1 VSLVRRA
8 DLLGRVN
15 VSGVAT
21 FIGFILLWEVV
32 TRVGLVTFDY
42 LPMPSEVAGG
52 AYEIVSNGELWTNLE
67 HTLTA
72 AVLGWLI
79 AAAVGL
85 TLGLLIGLF
94 RPVWAFSMASLDAL
108 RALPI
113 VAFVPVAVLLLGF
126 TMEME
131 ILVAFYAA
139 LWPITLNTIAGVQSL
154 DARKREVGK
163 VLRLSAWGQLWKLRL
178 PAATPFIVVGLRL
191 GLSIS
196 LVLTLVAEMVGNP
209 AGLGFALIRA
219 GQSLQPEQM
228 FAYIVAIGLCGIVL
242 NAILQ
247 TGARLLFRG
256 QMAAAGEAA

>member
-1 VSLVRRA
+1 MTLLRRVN
-8 DLLGRVN
+8 LLGI
-15 VSGVAT
+15 AT
-21 FIGFILLWEVV
+21 FIGFVALWELVI
-32 TRVGLVTFDY
+32 RIGLVTFEY
-42 LPMPSEVAGG
+42 LPMPSQVAVGG
-52 AYEIVSNGELWTNLE
+52 WEIITNGELWLNLE

-79 AAAVGL
+79 AAGVGL
-85 TLGLLIGLF
+85 VLGLLIGLF
-94 RPVWAFSMASLDAL
+94 RNVWAFSMASFDAL

-126 TMEME
+126 TMDME

-154 DARKREVGK
+154 DSRKREVGR
-163 VLRLSAWGQLWKLRL
+163 VLRLGVWGQLWKLRL
-178 PAATPFIVVGLRL
+178 PAATPFIVTGLRL
-191 GLSIS
+191 GLAIS

-219 GQSLQPEQM
+219 GQALRPEQM

-242 NAILQ
+242 NAVLQ
-247 TGARLLFRG
+247 IGARLLFRG
-256 QMAAAGEAA
+256 QMAAAGETA

>member
-1 VSLVRRA
+1 MRLLRRVN
-8 DLLGRVN
+8 LLGA
-15 VSGVAT
+15 AT
-21 FIGFILLWEVV
+21 FVGFLLLWELVI
-32 TRVGLVTFDY
+32 RVGLVSFDY
-42 LPMPSEVAGG
+42 LPMPSEVVQGG
-52 AYEIVSNGELWTNLE
+52 WEIVRNGELWINLQ

-72 AVLGWLI
+72 AIAGWLI
-79 AAAVGL
+79 AAGVGL
-85 TLGLLIGLF
+85 VLGLLIGLF
-94 RPVWAFSMASLDAL
+94 RSVWAYSMASIDAL

-126 TMEME
+126 TQDME

-154 DARKREVGK
+154 DLRKREVGK
-163 VLRLSAWGQLWKLRL
+163 VLRLGGWGTLWKLRL

-219 GQSLQPEQM
+219 GQAPQPEQM
-228 FAYIVAIGLCGIVL
+228 FAYIVAIGLSGIVL
-242 NAILQ
+242 NSVLQ
-247 TGARLLFRG
+247 VGARVLFRG

>member
-1 VSLVRRA
+1 MRVLRRIN
-8 DLLGRVN
+8 LLGA
-15 VSGVAT
+15 AT
-21 FIGFILLWEVV
+21 FVGFLLLWELVI
-32 TRVGLVTFDY
+32 RAGLVSFEY
-42 LPMPSEVAGG
+42 LPMPSEVVQG
-52 AYEIVSNGELWTNLE
+52 AREIIENGELWINLG

-72 AVLGWLI
+72 AVVGWLI
-79 AAAVGL
+79 AAGVGL
-85 TLGLLIGLF
+85 VLGLLIGLF
-94 RPVWAFSMASLDAL
+94 RPVWAYSMASIDAL

-126 TMEME
+126 TQDME

-139 LWPITLNTIAGVQSL
+139 VWPITLNTIAGVQSL
-154 DARKREVGK
+154 DLRKREVGK
-163 VLRLSAWGQLWKLRL
+163 VLRLGAWGALWKLRL

-219 GQSLQPEQM
+219 GQALQPAQM
-228 FAYIVAIGLCGIVL
+228 FAYIVAIGLSGILL
-242 NAILQ
+242 NGLLQ
-247 TGARLLFRG
+247 VGARVLFRG

>member
-1 VSLVRRA
+1 VSLLRRVN
-8 DLLGRVN
+8 LLGA
-15 VSGVAT
+15 AT
-21 FIGFILLWEVV
+21 FVGFLLLWELVI
-32 TRVGLVTFDY
+32 RVGLVTFEY
-42 LPMPSEVAGG
+42 LPKPSEVAVG
-52 AYEIVSNGELWTNLE
+52 AWEIISNGELWLNLQ

-72 AVLGWLI
+72 AVVGWLI
-79 AAAVGL
+79 AAGVGL
-85 TLGLLIGLF
+85 VLGLLIGLF
-94 RPVWAFSMASLDAL
+94 RSVWAYSMASIDAL

-126 TMEME
+126 TQDME

-139 LWPITLNTIAGVQSL
+139 VWPITLNTIAGVQSL
-154 DARKREVGK
+154 DLRKREVGK
-163 VLRLSAWGQLWKLRL
+163 VLRLGGWGTLWKLRL

-219 GQSLQPEQM
+219 GQALQPAQM

-242 NAILQ
+242 NGALQ
-247 TGARLLFRG
+247 VGARVLFRG

>member
-1 VSLVRRA
+1 MSVLRRVN
-8 DLLGRVN
+8 LLGA
-15 VSGVAT
+15 AT
-21 FIGFILLWEVV
+21 FVAFLVLWELVI
-32 TRVGLVTFDY
+32 RVGLVSFEY
-42 LPMPSEVAGG
+42 LPMPTEVARGG
-52 AYEIVSNGELWTNLE
+52 WTIISNGELWTNLG

-72 AVLGWLI
+72 AVVGWLI
-79 AAAVGL
+79 AAGVGL
-85 TLGLLIGLF
+85 VLGLLIGLF
-94 RPVWAFSMASLDAL
+94 RSVWAYSMASIDAL

-126 TMEME
+126 TQDME

-139 LWPITLNTIAGVQSL
+139 VWPITLNTIAGVQSL
-154 DARKREVGK
+154 DLRKREVGR
-163 VLRLSAWGQLWKLRL
+163 VLRLGGWGTLWKLRL

-219 GQSLQPEQM
+219 GQSLQPAQM
-228 FAYIVAIGLCGIVL
+228 FAYIVAIGLSGIVL
-242 NAILQ
+242 NGVLQ
-247 TGARLLFRG
+247 VGARVLFRG